1 MNSEEGQKQAASL
14 FESHLGIDSHVF
26 MHLGTSSGH
35 GAGVGM
41 LGVVETV
48 VAAVIQLVEVEL
60 EGRIV
65 GSE

>member
-1 MNSEEGQKQAASL
+1 
-14 FESHLGIDSHVF
+14 
-26 MHLGTSSGH
+26 
-35 GAGVGM
+35 VGM